1 MTPQNDKLTYTLGKS
16 TRSLEEFIGFLKR
29 HGIEMV
35 VDVRRFP
42 SSRFEYFCGGK
53 LAELLDEAGT
63 GRVPQR
69 RLPDLH
75 HYN

>member
-29 HGIEMV
+29 HGIEIV

-53 LAELLDEAGT
+53 L
-63 GRVPQR
+63 VS
-69 RLPDLH
+69 
-75 HYN
+75 

>member
-1 MTPQNDKLTYTLGKS
+1 MTPQNDKLTYTLGTS